1 MTQTENNKHQFTES
15 STGLTLSEIKDGVD
29 FPHTGLLK
37 GLLQTAKGNH
47 TVKTGTGNANTD
59 FAITR
64 VSSTRITVKGGSYFR
79 DNKLETISDSG
90 NLDLGYTT
98 SANAYHLLVI
108 NEAGAFAIRSPTGV
122 DKVAD
127 TDLNDV
133 IVAVLTY
140 TGAGIDMK
148 IQYLTNDK
156 SANSLSIAHN
166 NSGSGASTVY
176 TEVGEITGSGSGV
189 NFKVTT
195 GHLTIENDHADGD
208 IVFKGNDSDGTAD
221 LTALTLDMSNNG
233 KATFSGDIVTTGS
246 VTANSKVLTKNTI
259 TNNANNRILTATAI
273 ADEHNAEA
281 NLTFDGSTNT
291 LAVTGAITGT
301 TLTTS
306 GLITT
311 TGNNIT
317 APAGSVSAVSIGAG
331 TGGISNGGRYTQSQ
345 ELAADAANPQ
355 IGVANHLGV
364 SNIHGHVDLLQALDP
379 QNLINP
385 TKEHY
390 YVGLDTQV
398 DATHAAGQPTTPTGA
413 TGEFQLLTV
422 ANETNRV
429 AGNLTTHTYAPDEVF
444 GGNTFFVGIQ
454 RPESHV
460 GRTVSITNITAYGM
474 YVLVGNEL
482 AEDPSEFAERRR
494 INGGVWNSTHATGM
508 LKHIGNTRCVN
519 MSRIINGVSQFYNF
533 STMVGGDLDAI
544 LVKPRETITISALEI
559 TAETPGTHQH
569 DVFNEQG
576 LWNFPTGPAGLTGMW
591 FLKNVTSSAGFAN
604 VGNLN
609 NAFVHIPVW
618 MTGTT
623 FICIGTNQVMLPH
636 NPPIGTQYS
645 FLVKD
650 GTTNLDRPTLGGSEA
665 HMASSFAASSGQD
678 EFYELS
684 ASNATAPLA
693 IAAGNGKTVIYTED
707 RNWEVIG

>member
-1 MTQTENNKHQFTES
+1 MTQTENNKHKFTES

-64 VSSTRITVKGGSYFR
+64 VSSTRITVKGGNYFR

-90 NLDLGYTT
+90 DLDLGYTT

-127 TDLNDV
+127 TELNDV

-140 TGAGIDMK
+140 TGAGVDMK

-166 NSGSGASTVY
+166 NAGSGASTVY

-208 IVFKGNDSDGTAD
+208 IVFKGSDSDGTAD
-221 LTALTLDMSNNG
+221 LTALTLDMSANG
-233 KATFSGDIVTTGS
+233 AAIFSGVVSSAGTVLTGGS
-246 VTANSKVLTKNTI
+246 VSNQ
-259 TNNANNRILTATAI
+259 ANNRITTSTGSNNDL
-273 ADEHNAEA
+273 NAEA
-281 NLTFDGSTNT
+281 NLTFDGSTNI
-291 LAVTGAITGT
+291 LAVTGSIHAT
-301 TLTTS
+301 TLETTGIITTS
-306 GLITT
+306 A
-311 TGNNIT
+311 NNIT
-317 APAGSVSAVSIGAG
+317 APNGSVSAVSIGAG
-331 TGGISNGGRYTQSQ
+331 TNGISNMGGYIQSHQ
-345 ELAADAANPQ
+345 LAADAANPQ
-355 IGVANHLGV
+355 IGVANHLGA
-364 SNIHGHVDLLQALDP
+364 SNIHGHVELIQALDP
-379 QNLINP
+379 LNIIIP

-398 DATHAAGQPTTPTGA
+398 DATHGNGQPITPTGA
-413 TGEFQLLTV
+413 TGEFGLLTV
-422 ANETNRV
+422 ANETNRA
-429 AGNLTTHTYAPDEVF
+429 AGNLTTHTYAADEVF
-444 GGNTFFVGIQ
+444 GGNTFFIGIDK
-454 RPESHV
+454 PEAHV

-474 YVLVGNEL
+474 YVLVGDSE
-482 AEDPSEFAERRR
+482 AEDPSVYARRNR
-494 INGGVWNSTHATGM
+494 VNGGVWNSVHTTQM
-508 LKHIGNTRCVN
+508 LPQKGNTRCVN
-519 MSRIINGVSQFYNF
+519 MSRIVNGTSQFYNYT
-533 STMVGGDLDAI
+533 TMVGGDWDAI
-544 LVKPRETITISALEI
+544 LVKPRETITISALDL

-576 LWNFPTGPAGLTGMW
+576 LWNFPSGGAGVVGMW

-604 VGNLN
+604 VGNLGG
-609 NAFVHIPVW
+609 AFVHIPVW
-618 MTGTT
+618 LTGTA
-623 FICIGTNQVMLPH
+623 FVCVGTNSVMLPH
-636 NPPIGTQYS
+636 SPPIGTQYS

-650 GTTNLDRPTLGGSEA
+650 GTTTVDRITLGGSEA
-665 HMASSFAASSGQD
+665 HMASSAVGASGQD

-684 ASNATAPLA
+684 ALPAIAPLS
-693 IAAGNGKTVIYTED
+693 IAAGNGKTFIYTED